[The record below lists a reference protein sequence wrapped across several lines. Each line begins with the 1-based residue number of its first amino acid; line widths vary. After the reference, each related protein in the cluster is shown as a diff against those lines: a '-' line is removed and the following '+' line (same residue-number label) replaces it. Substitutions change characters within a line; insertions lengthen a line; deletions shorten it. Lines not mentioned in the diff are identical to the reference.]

1 MSVLSPQMLGPLSL
15 PLAWRRPLALLVLL
29 MLAVLLLYRQ
39 TALGMVNIW
48 WRSGTFTHAFL
59 VPPIVLW
66 LVWRRRSVVAG
77 LMPRPVPWLA
87 APLALM
93 GAAWLLADLAAVN
106 AATQFLLVA
115 MLVLLVPAVLG
126 WTVTREMIFPLGFL
140 FFCVPVGEFLLPQL
154 MTWTAH
160 FTVIALRLSGIPV
173 YQEGL
178 QFIIPSGQWSVVE
191 ACSGVRYL
199 IASLMV
205 GTLYA
210 YLSYQTVRRRL
221 AFIAFALA
229 LPLVANWARAYLI
242 VMIGHLSGNTL
253 AVGVDHLIYGW
264 VFFGA
269 VMLAMFLI
277 GGRWAQPELP
287 LKPLSSEGLADDRD
301 HGGLNRASNGASG
314 GASNVTPGAAMP
326 RAVSP
331 ASAWPMAALLAAVLA
346 VPAAASAWLQQGSGT
361 VVTGLTALAPAPGWA
376 VVPATAPGSAPS
388 ATDLAWEP
396 GFTGA
401 NARLQEQFQQGT
413 QPPVGLHLQYFRDQ
427 DYERKL
433 VSSSNRVV
441 PPESKQWATVA
452 QGQTSM
458 DLPTSA
464 GTAVLPLLT
473 TQIRAAGLE
482 ASSSQRL
489 LAWHVYW
496 INGRLETREWRAR
509 LWGAWQRMTGQGD
522 DAALVLVYTPQDDAA
537 SERLRQFLR
546 QHWGAIDAALQHV
559 RAQRTPAHAA
569 GPSTLSGG
577 HP

>member
-1 MSVLSPQMLGPLSL
+1 MSVATPPNAGALSL
-15 PLAWRRPLALLVLL
+15 PQPWRRPLALLVLL
-29 MLAVLLLYRQ
+29 IVALLLLYRQ
-39 TALGMVNIW
+39 TALGMVAIW

-66 LVWRRRSVVAG
+66 LAWRRRSAVAG
-77 LMPRPVPWLA
+77 LTPRPVPWLA
-87 APLALM
+87 LPLALM
-93 GAAWLLADLAAVN
+93 GAAWLLADFATIN

-126 WTVTREMIFPLGFL
+126 WTVAREMSFPLAFL

-160 FTVIALRLSGIPV
+160 FTVVALRLSGIPV

-210 YLSYQTVRRRL
+210 YLSYQTLRRRL
-221 AFIAFALA
+221 AFIALAVA
-229 LPLVANWARAYLI
+229 LPLVANWGRAYLI

-264 VFFGA
+264 VFFGV
-269 VMLAMFLI
+269 VMLAMYVI

-287 LKPLSSEGLADDRD
+287 LRPLTDASVGGGSS
-301 HGGLNRASNGASG
+301 
-314 GASNVTPGAAMP
+314 
-326 RAVSP
+326 RAVGVGGVGRTARP
-331 ASAWPMAALLAAVLA
+331 DATWATAAALALVLA
-346 VPAAASAWLQQGSGT
+346 LPAAASAWLQRGSGT
-361 VVTGLTALAPAPGWA
+361 AVTGLTALAPATGWTVRPTA
-376 VVPATAPGSAPS
+376 GSGSDSSTSSNSISTSNNEVPSGGRVPFAGTSA
-388 ATDLAWEP
+388 AWEP

-401 NARLQEQFQQGT
+401 NAVMREEFERAG

-441 PPESKQWATVA
+441 PPESKQWAAVA
-452 QGQTSM
+452 QGEAALE
-458 DLPTSA
+458 LPSTA
-464 GTAVLPLLT
+464 GATVLPLLT

-482 ASSSQRL
+482 ASSVTRL

-496 INGRLETREWRAR
+496 INGQPEVKDWRAR
-509 LWGAWQRMTGQGD
+509 LRGAWQRMTGQGD
-522 DAALVLVYTPQDDAA
+522 DAALVLVYTPLDDVAPQ
-537 SERLRQFLR
+537 RLEQFLR
-546 QHWGAIDAALQHV
+546 DHWMAIDAELQRV
-559 RAQRTPAHAA
+559 RAQRTAA
-569 GPSTLSGG
+569 APSGG
-577 HP
+577 RP